1 MYLPAHFSQTDPAA
15 LHALMRQYPLAT
27 LVTQADGEP
36 VADELPFVLDA
47 ELGPHGTL
55 KAHVARANPL
65 WQAHP
70 AQRSVLVVFRGP
82 QAYVSPS
89 WYPGKAEHG
98 RVVPTWN
105 YTLVQASGM
114 LRVVDG
120 DATWLRAQLD
130 ALTHLQ
136 EAARPQPWSPAD
148 APPDYVARM
157 MSAVVGLEITLTS
170 LVGKFKLSQNH
181 PLASRQ
187 GVAQGLAGEPS
198 EAARQVAGLMA

>member
-1 MYLPAHFSQTDPAA
+1 MYLPAHFSQTDLAP

-27 LVTQADGEP
+27 LVTEANGGP

-47 ELGPHGTL
+47 ELGPHCTL

-65 WQAHP
+65 WQVHP
-70 AQRSVLVVFRGP
+70 AQRRVLVVFRGP

-105 YTLVQASGM
+105 YTLVQASGL

-120 DATWLRAQLD
+120 DALWLRAQLD

-136 EAARPQPWSPAD
+136 EAARPQPWSLAD
-148 APPDYVARM
+148 APADYVARM
-157 MSAVVGLEITLTS
+157 MSAVVGLEITLTGLS
-170 LVGKFKLSQNH
+170 AKFKLSQNH

-187 GVAQGLAGEPS
+187 AVAQGLAGEPF